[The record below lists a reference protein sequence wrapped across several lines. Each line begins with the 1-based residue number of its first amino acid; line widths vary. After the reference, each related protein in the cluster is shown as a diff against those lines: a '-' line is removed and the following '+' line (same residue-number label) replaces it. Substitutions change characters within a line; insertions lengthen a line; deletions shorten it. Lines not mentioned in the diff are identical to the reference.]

1 MEQSNTTDH
10 HVVLSYGDVFRQ
22 SGYRTKV
29 LGELLEYEKGGPL
42 TPVLIAF
49 DRDAEQLAQ
58 TDLGGVAVY
67 AHRRKDVLRYYSD
80 IQRLS
85 AIGRIRIVHAHN
97 LYSGAL
103 ALSAR
108 WLYGY
113 RVLVEL
119 HGRIPEEYVI
129 LGKGGRLWGW
139 ILRRLESWV
148 IQSADH
154 VIPISS
160 KLKEYLVEA
169 YHLPPSRL
177 TVIPDCADPQVFQ
190 WNPQLRK
197 ATRARMKLDDR
208 FVCVHLGSVFIW
220 YDPDLIVRVFQK
232 IRDRVPSAHLLTVTE
247 DADRTRDY
255 LKERIPPEAFTVL
268 GVPHS
273 EVPALLAASDLGFLL
288 LRSTPNIQV
297 SSPAKFSEYVNSG
310 LPVLITP
317 QVGDF
322 SSMVAQNGI
331 GAIVTDDGHFD
342 VRIIDEVL
350 CSRDVFA
357 QRSMEA
363 GKQLSWE
370 AWRSAWTTAIESL
383 M

>member
-1 MEQSNTTDH
+1 MPDH

-49 DRDAEQLAQ
+49 DRDSDQLAK

-67 AHRRKDVLRYYSD
+67 AHSRRNVLRYYSD
-80 IQRLS
+80 IRRLS
-85 AIGRIRIVHAHN
+85 RTGRIRIVHAHN

-113 RVLVEL
+113 KVLVEL

-129 LGKGGRLWGW
+129 LGKGGRFWGW
-139 ILRRLESWV
+139 VLRHLESWV
-148 IQSADH
+148 IQNADH
-154 VIPISS
+154 IVPISV
-160 KLKEYLVEA
+160 KLNEYLVEQ
-169 YHLPPSRL
+169 YRLTPSRL
-177 TVIPDCADPQVFQ
+177 TVIPDCADPRVFH
-190 WNPQLRK
+190 WNPELRK
-197 ATRARMKLDDR
+197 ATRARMNLDDQ
-208 FVCVHLGSVFIW
+208 FVCVHLGSVFVW
-220 YDPDLIVRVFQK
+220 YDPDLIVKVFRRIKDQL
-232 IRDRVPSAHLLTVTE
+232 PSAHLLVVTE
-247 DADRTRDY
+247 DSTRTRDY
-255 LKERIPPEAFTVL
+255 LKEKLPPEAFTVL
-268 GVPHS
+268 GVPHC

-322 SSMVAQNGI
+322 SSMVALNGI
-331 GAIVTDDGHFD
+331 GAIVTDDGQFD
-342 VRIIDEVL
+342 ITVVDAILR
-350 CSRDVFA
+350 SRDAFA
-357 QRSMEA
+357 RRAMDA

-370 AWRSAWTTAIESL
+370 TWRLAWTTAIESL